1 MTARNKL
8 ARSAPEAQGVPSQA
22 VSAFLDALEHSN
34 LEMHSLMLLR
44 HGAVIAEGWW
54 APFGPDIPHMLY
66 SLSKSFTSTA
76 VGIAVAEGR
85 LSVDDFVLSFFPDEA
100 PADPSPNLKAM
111 RVRHLLSMSAG
122 HDQDPSMQVFA
133 NRNWVK
139 AFLAQPV
146 EHEPGTHFCY
156 NTAATYM
163 LSAIL
168 QKVTGEKLI
177 RYLRPRLFEPLGIKG
192 AAWESCPMGI
202 NTGGFGLSVKTED
215 IARFGQL
222 YLNKGLWNGKRLVAE
237 EWVEQASS
245 KQISNGD
252 DPNSDWAQGYGY
264 QFWRCRH
271 NIFRGDGAFGQYCIV
286 MPDQDAVLAITSAVE
301 DMQVVLNHVWDC
313 LLPAMTP
320 EALAPNPQA
329 AEELAKRL
337 AGLRIDPPA
346 GEGHSPTAAKVT
358 GRKIVFEPNEA
369 GLVSGR
375 FDFTPQGAQFTLQK
389 GRKRET
395 IECGQGEWAFGV
407 SSLLD
412 GWSARV
418 ARKPAKVAA
427 SGVWTAP
434 DVFQITA
441 RFYETPHYLTIKSR
455 FSEDGVQIETKVN
468 LNLGPLDWPTLTGRF
483 E

>member
-1 MTARNKL
+1 MTARNKF
-8 ARSAPEAQGVPSQA
+8 ARSAPEAQGVSSQA
-22 VSAFLDALEHSN
+22 VGAFLDALERSE
-34 LEMHSLMLLR
+34 LEIHSLMLLR
-44 HGAVIAEGWW
+44 RGVVIAEGWW
-54 APFGPDIPHMLY
+54 APHGPAIPHMLY

-76 VGIAVAEGR
+76 VGFAVAEGR

-100 PADPSPNLKAM
+100 PADPSPHLKAM

-122 HDQDPSMQVFA
+122 HDQDPSMTVFA
-133 NRNWVK
+133 NLNWVK

-168 QKVTGEKLI
+168 QKLTGEQLI
-177 RYLRPRLFEPLGIKG
+177 QYLGLRLFEPLGIKG

-202 NTGGFGLSVKTED
+202 NTGGFGLSIKTED

-222 YLNKGLWNGKRLVAE
+222 YLNKGLWNGERLLAE

-245 KQISNGD
+245 KQIPNGD

-271 NIFRGDGAFGQYCIV
+271 NAFRGDGAFGQYCIV
-286 MPDQDAVLAITSAVE
+286 MPDQDAVLAITSAVD
-301 DMQVVLNHVWDC
+301 DMQVVLDHAWDC
-313 LLPAMTP
+313 LLPAMSP
-320 EALAPNPQA
+320 DALAPNPQA
-329 AEELAKRL
+329 AEQLARRL
-337 AGLRIDPPA
+337 ADLRIDPPA
-346 GEGHSPTAAKVT
+346 GEADSPAAAKVT
-358 GRKIVFEPNEA
+358 GRKIVFEPNES
-369 GLVSGR
+369 GVVSGR

-389 GRKRET
+389 GRKTET
-395 IECGQGEWAFGV
+395 IECGQGEWAFGK

-418 ARKPAKVAA
+418 SRQPAKIVA
-427 SGVWTAP
+427 SGVWTTP

-441 RFYETPHYLTIKSR
+441 RFYETPHYLTIKCL
-455 FSEDGVQIETKVN
+455 FSEDGVLIETKAN
-468 LNLGPLDWPTLTGRF
+468 LNLGPLERPALTGRF